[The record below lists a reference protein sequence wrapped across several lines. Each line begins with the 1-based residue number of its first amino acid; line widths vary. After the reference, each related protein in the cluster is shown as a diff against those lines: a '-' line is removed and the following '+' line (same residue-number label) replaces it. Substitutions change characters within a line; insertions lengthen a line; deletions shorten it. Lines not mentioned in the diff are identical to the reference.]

1 MESEVFMWIPEP
13 IASILCDRDPS
24 FVPYIYTN
32 KNGQRRVLVQLL
44 KAQYGCVESARLWY
58 EHIKKALI
66 EQNFDINPF
75 DPCIF
80 QRKSGDAWTYIT
92 LYVDDIMIVSDE
104 IRLVDEVIE
113 KVKSAKPDEA
123 VLAITT
129 HVKSWLSN
137 KSRELFI
144 DSDRLNTVLIVGV
157 NGTGKTTSTAKLANR
172 LTKSGSKVLLAAADT
187 FRAAATEQLQTWAGR
202 IPVEIVTGEINSDA
216 ASVAFSATTKAKAEN
231 FNYLLI
237 DTAGRLHTKQD
248 LMDELGKVVRV
259 ISKQSPVDEILLV
272 IDATTGQ
279 NGINQAKIFIEAVGV
294 TGFIITKL
302 DGSAKGG
309 IALAIEKQT
318 GLPIKFVGSGEAIAD
333 LAPFEPGSYIESLFN

>member
-1 MESEVFMWIPEP
+1 MSLFKRLFTALRTGSVSSDEWDQIRSTL
-13 IASILCDRDPS
+13 IASDLG
-24 FVPYIYTN
+24 V
-32 KNGQRRVLVQLL
+32 K
-44 KAQYGCVESARLWY
+44 
-58 EHIKKALI
+58 
-66 EQNFDINPF
+66 
-75 DPCIF
+75 
-80 QRKSGDAWTYIT
+80 
-92 LYVDDIMIVSDE
+92 
-104 IRLVDEVIE
+104 LVDEVIE
-113 KVKSAKPDEA
+113 KVKSAKPDDA

-137 KSRELFI
+137 KSRELFL

-172 LTKSGSKVLLAAADT
+172 LTKSDSKVLLAAADT

-202 IPVEIVTGEINSDA
+202 IPVEIVTGEINSDP
-216 ASVAFSATTKAKAEN
+216 ASVVFSAVTKAKTES

-318 GLPIKFVGSGEAIAD
+318 GLPIKFVGTGEVVTDLDDFDPDAYIAG
-333 LAPFEPGSYIESLFN
+333 LFE

>member
-1 MESEVFMWIPEP
+1 MSLFKRLFTALRTGSVSSDEWDQIRSTL
-13 IASILCDRDPS
+13 IASDLG
-24 FVPYIYTN
+24 V
-32 KNGQRRVLVQLL
+32 K
-44 KAQYGCVESARLWY
+44 
-58 EHIKKALI
+58 
-66 EQNFDINPF
+66 
-75 DPCIF
+75 
-80 QRKSGDAWTYIT
+80 
-92 LYVDDIMIVSDE
+92 
-104 IRLVDEVIE
+104 LVDEVIE
-113 KVKSAKPDEA
+113 KVKSAKPDDA

-202 IPVEIVTGEINSDA
+202 IPVEIVTGEINSDP
-216 ASVAFSATTKAKAEN
+216 ASVVFSAATKAKAEN

-318 GLPIKFVGSGEAIAD
+318 GLPIKFVGTGEAITD
-333 LAPFEPGSYIESLFN
+333 LDDFDPEAYIAGLFE

>member
-1 MESEVFMWIPEP
+1 MSLFKRLFTALRTGSVSSDEWDQIRSTL
-13 IASILCDRDPS
+13 IASDLG
-24 FVPYIYTN
+24 V
-32 KNGQRRVLVQLL
+32 K
-44 KAQYGCVESARLWY
+44 
-58 EHIKKALI
+58 
-66 EQNFDINPF
+66 
-75 DPCIF
+75 
-80 QRKSGDAWTYIT
+80 
-92 LYVDDIMIVSDE
+92 
-104 IRLVDEVIE
+104 LVDEVIE
-113 KVKSAKPDEA
+113 KVKSAKPDDA

-137 KSRELFI
+137 KSRELFL

-172 LTKSGSKVLLAAADT
+172 LTKSDSKVLLAAADT

-202 IPVEIVTGEINSDA
+202 IPVEIVIGEINSDP
-216 ASVAFSATTKAKAEN
+216 ASVVFSAVTKAKTES